1 MLRVSSFKHTD
12 YLAILKWKQGERAAL
27 STFRAGASRLHV
39 LFEMPPAGD
48 YDHEKRRRLTPTE
61 HIKLF
66 GKKLYDAWGNR
77 VAFIDASHIDDDLHK
92 KGFARHPLTE
102 LLERARLAGASACPV
117 VSPTHSEEY
126 RKAVRRFVEWHADF
140 PVCIRVE
147 TKHLDSPTFHLDLE
161 TLIQELNCRPSKC
174 FLVLDFKNLELPSV
188 EAEDSLVEMLADRL
202 ADFPF
207 LHDWAG
213 IAVALSSFPANLKM
227 KPGEVKQF
235 PRTDFVVYR
244 KLISNS
250 KALLRTPMFGDYA
263 VDTSPIV
270 KPQRR
275 TPSAHLR
282 YSTPTAY
289 AVAKGT
295 TVRKPHGYDAIYPVA
310 DHLAAQTFFMG
321 ADFSEGDQF
330 IVSLQKRSPSKGNA
344 ATWRWAST
352 DHHLTGNVRS
362 IAQLYGLA
370 AGKAKD
376 LSEPEQR
383 QLEFLYTAQSPSTA
397 PDSSVEQSSEMES
410 RKPFPNTGA

>member
-27 STFRAGASRLHV
+27 STFRASASRLHV

-48 YDHEKRRRLTPTE
+48 YDHEKRRPLTPTE

-102 LLERARLAGASACPV
+102 LLERARLAGASACPA
-117 VSPTHSEEY
+117 VSPTHSDEY
-126 RKAVRRFVEWHADF
+126 REAVRRFVEWHADF
-140 PVCIRVE
+140 PVCIRLE

-161 TLIQELNCRPSKC
+161 TLIQELNCRPFKC
-174 FLVLDFKNLELPSV
+174 FVVLDFKNLELPSV
-188 EAEDSLVEMLADRL
+188 EAEDSFVEMLADRL

-213 IAVALSSFPANLKM
+213 IAVALSSFPVELKM

-235 PRTDFVVYR
+235 PRTDLPVYQ
-244 KLISNS
+244 KLISNP
-250 KALLRTPMFGDYA
+250 KRLLRTAMFGDYA

-275 TPSAHLR
+275 TPSAHFR
-282 YSTPTAY
+282 YSTPKGY
-289 AVAKGT
+289 AIAKGT
-295 TVRKPHGYDAIYPVA
+295 TVKKPHGYEAIYPVA
-310 DHLAAQTFFMG
+310 DLLASQAFFMG
-321 ADFSEGDQF
+321 GDFSDGDEF
-330 IVSLQKRSPSKGNA
+330 IVSLQKRAPAKGNA

-352 DHHLTGNVRS
+352 DHHLTCNVGL
-362 IAQLYGLA
+362 IAELYRLA
-370 AGKAKD
+370 PIEAQ
-376 LSEPEQR
+376 SSSQNEPK
-383 QLEFLYTAQSPSTA
+383 QLELLYAEESSSTA
-397 PDSSVEQSSEMES
+397 PDTHDGREE
-410 RKPFPNTGA
+410 

>member
-1 MLRVSSFKHTD
+1 
-12 YLAILKWKQGERAAL
+12 
-27 STFRAGASRLHV
+27 
-39 LFEMPPAGD
+39 
-48 YDHEKRRRLTPTE
+48 
-61 HIKLF
+61 
-66 GKKLYDAWGNR
+66 
-77 VAFIDASHIDDDLHK
+77 
-92 KGFARHPLTE
+92 
-102 LLERARLAGASACPV
+102 LAGASACPA

-174 FLVLDFKNLELPSV
+174 FVVLDFKNLELPSV
-188 EAEDSLVEMLADRL
+188 EAEDSFVEMLADRL

-213 IAVALSSFPANLKM
+213 IAVALSSFPTNLKM

-235 PRTDFVVYR
+235 PRTDLPVYQR
-244 KLISNS
+244 LISNP
-250 KALLRTPMFGDYA
+250 KGLLRTPMFGDYA

-282 YSTPTAY
+282 YSTPKGY

-295 TVRKPHGYDAIYPVA
+295 SVKKPHGYEAIYPVA
-310 DHLAAQTFFMG
+310 DLLASQAFFMG
-321 ADFSEGDQF
+321 GDFSDGDEF
-330 IVSLQKRSPSKGNA
+330 IVSLQKRAPAKGNA

-352 DHHLTGNVRS
+352 DHHFTCNVGA
-362 IAQLYGLA
+362 IAKMFGLVPLEE
-370 AGKAKD
+370 KA
-376 LSEPEQR
+376 SPQVAPR
-383 QLEFLYTAQSPSTA
+383 QLEFFDADESSPTA
-397 PDSSVEQSSEMES
+397 PATDGESE
-410 RKPFPNTGA
+410 A

>member
-27 STFRAGASRLHV
+27 STFRASASRLHV

-48 YDHEKRRRLTPTE
+48 YDHEKRRPLTPTE

-66 GKKLYDAWGNR
+66 GKKLYDSWGNR

-102 LLERARLAGASACPV
+102 LLERARLAGASACPA

-174 FLVLDFKNLELPSV
+174 FVVLDFRNLELPSV
-188 EAEDSLVEMLADRL
+188 EAEDSFVEMLADRL

-207 LHDWAG
+207 LHEWSG
-213 IAVALSSFPANLKM
+213 IAVALSSFPTNLKM
-227 KPGEVKQF
+227 RPGEVKRF
-235 PRTDFVVYR
+235 PRIDLPVYR
-244 KLISNS
+244 KLISNP

-275 TPSAHLR
+275 TPSAHFR
-282 YSTPTAY
+282 YSTPTGY
-289 AVAKGT
+289 AIAKGT
-295 TVRKPHGYDAIYPVA
+295 TVKKPHGYEAIYPVA
-310 DHLAAQTFFMG
+310 DLLASQDFFMG
-321 ADFSEGDQF
+321 SEFSDGDKF
-330 IVSLQKRSPSKGNA
+330 IVSLQNRASAKGNA

-352 DHHLTGNVRS
+352 DHHLTCNVSS
-362 IAQLYGLA
+362 IAKFYGLA
-370 AGKAKD
+370 PIEEKT
-376 LSEPEQR
+376 LSTAAPKQI
-383 QLEFLYTAQSPSTA
+383 EFQYADEGLSTA
-397 PDSSVEQSSEMES
+397 PDTEA
-410 RKPFPNTGA
+410 KPEE

>member
-27 STFRAGASRLHV
+27 STFRAGPSRLHV

-48 YDHEKRRRLTPTE
+48 YDHETRRPLTPTE

-77 VAFIDASHIDDDLHK
+77 VAFIDASNIDDDLHK

-102 LLERARLAGASACPV
+102 LLERARLAGASACPA

-126 RKAVRRFVEWHADF
+126 RKAVKRFVEWHADF

-161 TLIQELNCRPSKC
+161 RLIQELNCRPSKC
-174 FLVLDFKNLELPSV
+174 FVVLDFKNLELPSV
-188 EAEDSLVEMLADRL
+188 EAEDSFGEMLADRL

-207 LHDWAG
+207 LHEWSG
-213 IAVALSSFPANLKM
+213 IAVALSSFPTDLKM
-227 KPGEVKQF
+227 RPGEIKQF
-235 PRTDFVVYR
+235 PRTDLPVYR
-244 KLISNS
+244 KLISNP

-275 TPSAHLR
+275 TPSAHFR
-282 YSTPTAY
+282 YSTPTGY
-289 AVAKGT
+289 AIAKGT
-295 TVRKPHGYDAIYPVA
+295 TVKKPHGYEAIYPVA
-310 DHLAAQTFFMG
+310 DLLASQPFFMG
-321 ADFSEGDQF
+321 SAFSEGDEF
-330 IVSLQKRSPSKGNA
+330 IVSLQRRAPAKGNA

-352 DHHLTGNVRS
+352 DHHLTCNVGA
-362 IAQLYGLA
+362 IAEMYGLA
-370 AGKAKD
+370 PIEEKA
-376 LSEPEQR
+376 LSQTAPK
-383 QLEFLYTAQSPSTA
+383 QLEFLYADDNLTSA
-397 PDSSVEQSSEMES
+397 PATVTEREE
-410 RKPFPNTGA
+410 